1 MLQKLREAAEE
12 DFFFGKIPI
21 FLELLSDIF

>member
-1 MLQKLREAAEE
+1 MREAAEE